1 MPWLLA
7 CLQEVILKP
16 FCVPVA
22 SVVAVLAFG
31 LCGAVNAGATDLIV
45 NGSFES
51 PSVSGSYAMIS
62 NGGVPG
68 WTTTDPG
75 GLIEIDDPIVFGGG
89 SVAYAGTQSL
99 EVDADNPED
108 VMQTI
113 TGLTAGQTYLLSW
126 AYGDR
131 PGSGPQEMQV
141 YFGGNLVTTDYDTSL
156 QDNNSTLVWFPQ
168 SFLVTATGT
177 SEVLSFDGVYAG
189 GLESYGNEVDAVSLV
204 ATTPEPSTLLLF
216 VSGLGLLGYLWGRQ
230 RGLDVLRSARPS
242 PRIP

>member
-1 MPWLLA
+1 MKYIGL
-7 CLQEVILKP
+7 
-16 FCVPVA
+16 F
-22 SVVAVLAFG
+22 SVVVLAFG
-31 LCGAVNAGATDLIV
+31 LGAATQSSASSLIV

-51 PSVSGSYAMIS
+51 PSVNGSYAMIS

-75 GLIEIDDPIVFGGG
+75 GLIEIDDPSVFGGG
-89 SVAYAGTQSL
+89 STAYAGTQSL

-108 VMQTI
+108 VMQTV
-113 TGLTAGQTYLLSW
+113 TGLTVGQTYLLSW

-156 QDNNSTLVWFPQ
+156 QDNNSTLVWSPQ
-168 SFLVTATGT
+168 SFLLTATGT
-177 SEVLSFDGVYAG
+177 SAVLSFDGVYAG

-204 ATTPEPSTLLLF
+204 PAPEPSTLLLF
-216 VSGLGLLGYLWGRQ
+216 VTGLGLLGYALRRQ
-230 RGLDVLRSARPS
+230 RGLELFRVTRTSL
-242 PRIP
+242 RIP

>member
-1 MPWLLA
+1 MPWLSA
-7 CLQEVILKP
+7 RFQEIILRP
-16 FCVPVA
+16 FCIPVA

-31 LCGAVNAGATDLIV
+31 LCGASNAGATDLIV

-51 PSVSGSYAMIS
+51 PSVNGGYAMVS

-68 WTTTDPG
+68 WTTTDSG
-75 GLIEIDDPIVFGGG
+75 GLIEIDDPSVFGGG
-89 SVAYAGTQSL
+89 STAYDGAQSL

-108 VMQTI
+108 VQQTV

-131 PGSGPQEMQV
+131 PGSSPQEMQV

-177 SEVLSFDGVYAG
+177 SEVLSLDGVYAG
-189 GLESYGNEVDAVSLV
+189 GLPSYGNEVDAVSLV
-204 ATTPEPSTLLLF
+204 ATPEPSTLLLF
-216 VSGLGLLGYLWGRQ
+216 VSGLGLLGCVLGRQ
-230 RGLDVLRSARPS
+230 RRLELFRSACPS
-242 PRIP
+242 LRIP